1 MFALGEKDEFGKQKR
16 IEYRG
21 KHLRASRT
29 GGIALRAHVKASG
42 INITGNTKRGV
53 RVSTKIAKGT
63 QIAFQNKNFVLR
75 GRYGRGL
82 HKVNLSKSGVSFST
96 KNEVGTYNWLKPQYS
111 SFKFGGVQLRGKKA
125 AEAQAGWFL
134 LITLPIMI
142 IKAIIFIAPIVFNAT
157 ISFFRLIFLLANNLV
172 YSIEGIKEAS
182 FAKKSLSKTD
192 RLNLLDEI
200 NDNEY
205 ELAIMY
211 CIAVWGRGNI
221 SEDRKGLPVKIRG
234 KEYDIQQIGEK
245 FDLLSQRFE
254 SKKVENNIRAFL
266 ITLTK
271 NYAERED
278 DNRRIELL
286 YELDEQCITDGGKT
300 TLQEILLKDYANTAK
315 LTMDFLIPEI
325 DEI

>member
-1 MFALGEKDEFGKQKR
+1 ML
-16 IEYRG
+16 
-21 KHLRASRT
+21 
-29 GGIALRAHVKASG
+29 
-42 INITGNTKRGV
+42 
-53 RVSTKIAKGT
+53 
-63 QIAFQNKNFVLR
+63 
-75 GRYGRGL
+75 
-82 HKVNLSKSGVSFST
+82 
-96 KNEVGTYNWLKPQYS
+96 
-111 SFKFGGVQLRGKKA
+111 
-125 AEAQAGWFL
+125 
-134 LITLPIMI
+134 
-142 IKAIIFIAPIVFNAT
+142 IKAVVFIAPIVFNAM
-157 ISFFRLIFLLANNLV
+157 INFFRLIFLLVNNLV

-192 RLNLLDEI
+192 KLNLLDEI
-200 NDNEY
+200 NDDEY

-211 CIAVWGRGNI
+211 CIAVWGRGHI

-245 FDLLSQRFE
+245 LDLLSQRFE

-266 ITLTK
+266 ITLTM

-286 YELDEQCITDGGKT
+286 YELDEQCISDGGKT
-300 TLQEILLKDYANTAK
+300 TFQEILLKDYANAAK